1 MIGYDSIKE
10 QIRQRLD
17 LVDFI
22 SRDVALK
29 RKGRDFG
36 GLCPFHQEKTP
47 SFYVSPDKGIFKC
60 FGCGAGGDLF
70 SYVQRREN
78 VEFGEAVRMLADRCG
93 IELRKES
100 RRSEGQSGPAGAK
113 RPTRHDILKANQWAA
128 DAFRSAYLDE
138 QTGAAARQYVADRGI
153 SAEFAESFG
162 IGLAIDD
169 GGWLLNRARS
179 AGISEQVLAAA
190 VLVRTSD
197 RPGGIDGAN
206 RYGAFRNR
214 LMFPIRDTMNRVLGF
229 GGRTLGDDKAKYI
242 NTSQNPVFDKRRL
255 LYGIDLAREKLA
267 ETRRAIV
274 VEGYTD
280 CIAAHQA
287 GFANTVATLGTALTD
302 EHVSLLRRWC
312 DEIVLVFD
320 ADQAGQQAADRAVE
334 VALRFD
340 VSVRIVRLSDGKDP
354 CEILTRLGATA
365 FEEMLNGAVD
375 ALGFR
380 WEALCRRYRAGAS
393 VGGSSGGGSTG
404 ANAVGVGRSEAVREF
419 IRLTGDLLHRHSLDA
434 IQRGLI
440 VNQLSRLMGLGPG
453 EVNQLLKQAAK
464 KAAAKPRQVDNT
476 LADNANAGNAA
487 PIGNAPASDG
497 FDSGTTG
504 HDDGGFVA
512 EDDSL
517 ADAEQAALDAV
528 LVVLINEPGHFA
540 AVEKIFD
547 PERFRDPRR
556 KRIGRTVTRLC
567 RELGEFGVTELMDA
581 LDDPSEASLVTD
593 LAYRGASMGSLEETI
608 NLDET
613 ISGCVARLK
622 QLESQRRV
630 RQAADQLSA
639 SSGSEQDDRLAQ
651 ISRDQANASSF
662 GGRQVQAAWSKHC
675 IK

>member
-78 VEFGEAVRMLADRCG
+78 VEFGEAIRMLADQCG
-93 IELRKES
+93 IEIRQEP
-100 RRSEGQSGPAGAK
+100 RAQGQSSGGPSSGK
-113 RPTRHDILKANQWAA
+113 QGGRRPTRHDILKANQWAA

-138 QTGAAARQYVADRGI
+138 RAGAAARQYVTDRGI

-162 IGLAIDD
+162 VGLAIDD
-169 GGWLLNRARS
+169 GSWLLNRARS
-179 AGISEQVLAAA
+179 AGIGESVLDAA
-190 VLVRTSD
+190 VLVRASD
-197 RPGGIDGAN
+197 RPDAMDGSN
-206 RYGAFRNR
+206 RYAAFRNR

-267 ETRRAIV
+267 ETRQAIV

-287 GFANTVATLGTALTD
+287 GFTNTVATLGTALTD

-312 DEIVLVFD
+312 DQIVLVFD

-365 FEEMLNGAVD
+365 FEEMLNRAVD

-380 WEALCRRYRAGAS
+380 WEALCQRYRAGS
-393 VGGSSGGGSTG
+393 SMGGSNGGGTTSGG
-404 ANAVGVGRSEAVREF
+404 RSDAVREF

-440 VNQLSRLMGLGPG
+440 VNQLSRLMGLAPG

-464 KAAAKPRQVDNT
+464 KAAAKPRPA
-476 LADNANAGNAA
+476 ADTPANDAA
-487 PIGNAPASDG
+487 PAPDGDAVAIGDG
-497 FDSGTTG
+497 
-504 HDDGGFVA
+504 
-512 EDDSL
+512 SL
-517 ADAEQAALDAV
+517 TDAEQAALDAV
-528 LVVLINEPGHFA
+528 LIVLINEPGHFA
-540 AVEKIFD
+540 AAEELFD
-547 PERFRDPRR
+547 PERFGDPRR
-556 KRIGRTVTRLC
+556 KRVGRTVTRLC

-581 LDDPSEASLVTD
+581 LDDPSDAGLVTD
-593 LAYRGASMGSLEETI
+593 LVYRGALIGSLEETM
-608 NLDET
+608 
-613 ISGCVARLK
+613 SGCIARLK

-630 RQAADQLSA
+630 RQAADQLSE